1 MTLSIEDLEILRL
14 LDELVRFTGESETEV
29 IRKALEDYQQR
40 LLGQITIQEDERE
53 RILAFLKEE
62 VWSQIPASMLG
73 TRLSKEEEEAILGYG
88 ERGV

>member
-40 LLGQITIQEDERE
+40 LLGWNT
-53 RILAFLKEE
+53 A
-62 VWSQIPASMLG
+62 
-73 TRLSKEEEEAILGYG
+73 
-88 ERGV
+88 